1 MNNKIFARSFRFQ
14 DARLILFFCL
24 AIFYA
29 CKNGRSNKS
38 LPIYNTPD
46 LTPRWLSEEA
56 IPSDSIHH
64 IAPFRFTNQL
74 GETVSDSTLKGKIY
88 VANFFFS
95 ICPGICPKMTNNLST
110 VQKAF
115 ASDPEVLLI
124 SHSVMPWVDSV
135 AQLRVYGENYDI
147 NPQKWHLL
155 TGEAGKIYDLAR
167 KSYFAEAAI
176 GYGRDSTEF
185 LHTEHVLLVDGEQRL
200 RGVYN
205 GTLVLEIE
213 RLIEDIGVLK
223 KEGDN
228 L

>member
-1 MNNKIFARSFRFQ
+1 MNNKIFALRSGFQ
-14 DARLILFFCL
+14 EAQWVLIFCL
-24 AIFYA
+24 SILYA
-29 CKNGRSNKS
+29 CKNGSQNES

-46 LTPRWLSEEA
+46 LTPRWPSEA
-56 IPSDSIHH
+56 AMPSDSIHR

-95 ICPGICPKMTNNLST
+95 ICPSICPKMTGNLSA

-115 ASDPEVLLI
+115 AADPEVLLV
-124 SHSVMPWVDSV
+124 SYSVMPWVDSV
-135 AQLRVYGENYDI
+135 AQLRAYGENYDI
-147 NPQKWHLL
+147 NPRKWHLL

-205 GTLVLEIE
+205 GTLALEIE
-213 RLIEDIGVLK
+213 RLIGDIGVLK
-223 KEGDN
+223 KEG